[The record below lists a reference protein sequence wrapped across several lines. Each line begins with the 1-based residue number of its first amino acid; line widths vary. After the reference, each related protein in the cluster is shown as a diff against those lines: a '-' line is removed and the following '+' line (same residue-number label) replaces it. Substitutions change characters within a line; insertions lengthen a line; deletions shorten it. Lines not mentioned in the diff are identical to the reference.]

1 MYFTRYSQYLK
12 LLLIT
17 IIFSVSACTTKKN
30 TTMTRAYHNLT
41 GRFNVYFNG
50 IESLKAG
57 LRKIDKNY
65 KDNYG
70 TILPIFNYTEK
81 QAAQMIS
88 PEMDRCIQKSA
99 KLIKTH
105 SITVKPKLDKK
116 KKLSKKDKDFLNKP
130 EYCKWIDDG
139 YLMMGQAHYYKQH
152 YFTAEQTFLLII
164 NKYKNESIAWDA
176 RFWLAKSKIEDKEY
190 EDAEVLLKEVRK
202 SSKTPKYLL
211 HEVNLAYADMYM
223 KKEEW
228 DAAVKYLEKSIKEE
242 TNKKFKIRLH
252 FILAQIYQ
260 MQENYKKAELNYLSV
275 IKKNY
280 NYEMTFNAKIN
291 LAEISEKTKSDGGKL
306 KKELLKM
313 LKDDKNYDYL
323 DQIYY
328 ALGRMELNSKNIS
341 AAIDY
346 FSKAVSARSSN
357 KMVKAKAYKVLADYY
372 SEKDNYRLAGAYY
385 DSTLISMNESFP
397 DYNKIHPIISSKAN
411 LMKQLSTIEIED
423 SLQFVAKLPERE
435 RNKLIDKQIKKI
447 LAQEKA
453 ALENKNNGT
462 AFDPAFDNQMTNV
475 PSNIKGG
482 KWYFYNPQA
491 VSYGL
496 TNFKQKW
503 GDREL
508 EDLWRLSNKK
518 SNSEIKKEIK
528 TKNEN
533 QKETNDKKKS
543 LSNKT
548 REFYLQDLPLTP
560 EKLEKSNKKIE
571 NALFNAAMIYADEMH
586 DDDKAVELFEK
597 LLKRF
602 PETSMR
608 LDALQMLY
616 NSSKRKGDYSRADKY
631 KQMIISEFPES
642 MNAKI
647 LKDPNYLSDLQKQS
661 KTVEVLYEDAFNYY
675 KAKRY
680 KQTIAICENALKKY
694 PTDELVPKFMFLNA
708 LSYGETGNKDKLKK
722 ELNILVKKY
731 PDAEITTN
739 AKEIL
744 QIIESGKLEEKL
756 YEYEPETKHYYVIVV
771 AKDKVDFNKLKFD
784 YLSFN
789 LDNFDNLNLNVAQV
803 KLDDNRDM
811 IVVQS
816 FKNEKDAGNYYA
828 ELISKGILK
837 AYRLTPYKHF
847 IISEANYQKYL
858 KDQNTEKYLKFYRNS
873 YN

>member
-1 MYFTRYSQYLK
+1 MHHDRYISRLS
-12 LLLIT
+12 
-17 IIFSVSACTTKKN
+17 IIFFSFLILVSSCTTKKN

-41 GRFNVYFNG
+41 ARFNVYFNG

-70 TILPIFNYTEK
+70 SILPIFIYTEK
-81 QAAQMIS
+81 QAAQMIK

-105 SITVKPKLDKK
+105 SITVKPKVDKK
-116 KKLSKKDKDFLNKP
+116 KKLSKKDKEFLNKP

-139 YLMMGQAHYYKQH
+139 YLMMGQAHYYKQE

-164 NKYKNESIAWDA
+164 NKYKNEPIVWDA
-176 RFWLAKSKIEDKEY
+176 KFWLAKSKIEDKEY

-211 HEVNLAYADMYM
+211 HQVNLTYADMYM

-228 DAAVKYLEKSIKEE
+228 SAAVKYLEKSIREE
-242 TNKKFKIRLH
+242 KDKKFKIRLH
-252 FILAQIYQ
+252 YILAQIYQ

-275 IKKNY
+275 IKKND

-291 LAEISEKTKSDGGKL
+291 LAEISEKTKSDGGRL

-346 FSKAVSARSSN
+346 FSKAVSAPSSN
-357 KMVKAKAYKVLADYY
+357 KMVKTKAYKVLADYY
-372 SEKDNYRLAGAYY
+372 AEKDMYRLANAYY
-385 DSTLISMNESFP
+385 DSTLNSMNKSFP
-397 DYNKIHPIISSKAN
+397 DYEKIHPITESKAN

-423 SLQFVAKLPERE
+423 SLQFVAKLSERE
-435 RNKLIDKQIKKI
+435 RNKLIDKQIQKI
-447 LAQEKA
+447 LAKEKA
-453 ALENKNNGT
+453 AMENKNNGVG
-462 AFDPAFDNQMTNV
+462 FDPAFDNQMNKV

-496 TNFKQKW
+496 TNFKQQW

-508 EDLWRLSNKK
+508 EDLWRLSNKTSSSENSNEINKKNESQEK
-518 SNSEIKKEIK
+518 SN
-528 TKNEN
+528 N
-533 QKETNDKKKS
+533 KKKA

-548 REFYLQDLPLTP
+548 REFYLEDLPLSP

-571 NALFNAAMIYADEMH
+571 NALFKAAMIYADEMH
-586 DDDKAVELFEK
+586 NDDKAIALFEE

-608 LDALQMLY
+608 LDVLQMLY
-616 NSSKRKGDYSRADKY
+616 NSNQRKGNYSQADKY

-642 MNAKI
+642 LNAKI
-647 LKDPNYLSDLQKQS
+647 LKDPNYLNNLQKQS
-661 KTVEVLYEDAFNYY
+661 KKVEVLYQDAYNYY

-680 KQTIAICENALKKY
+680 KQTIDICENALKKY
-694 PTDELVPKFMFLNA
+694 PSDKLVPKFLFLNA

-722 ELNILVKKY
+722 ELNLLVKKY
-731 PDAEITTN
+731 PDAEITAN

-756 YEYEPETKHYYVIVV
+756 YEYEPQTKHYYVIVI

-789 LDNFDNLNLNVAQV
+789 LDNFDKLNLNVAQV
-803 KLDDNRDM
+803 HLDDERDM
-811 IVVQS
+811 IVIQT
-816 FKNEKDAGNYYA
+816 FKNKEEAETYYK
-828 ELISKGILK
+828 ELNSKGVLK

-858 KDQNTEKYLKFYRNS
+858 KDQNTEKYMKFYHNS
-873 YN
+873 YK

>member
-1 MYFTRYSQYLK
+1 MYFTRSTQYLK
-12 LLLIT
+12 LSIIIL
-17 IIFSVSACTTKKN
+17 IFSVSSCTTKKN
-30 TTMTRAYHNLT
+30 TSITRGYHNLT
-41 GRFNVYFNG
+41 ARFNVYFNG

-65 KDNYG
+65 KDDYS
-70 TILPIFNYTEK
+70 TILPIFIYTEK
-81 QAAQMIS
+81 QAAQMIT

-105 SITVKPKLDKK
+105 SITVKPKVDKK
-116 KKLSKKDKDFLNKP
+116 KKLSKKEKDFLNKP

-164 NKYKNESIAWDA
+164 NKYKKEPIAWDA
-176 RFWLAKSKIEDKEY
+176 KFWLAKSKIEDKEY
-190 EDAEVLLKEVRK
+190 EDAEVLLKEIRK
-202 SSKTPKYLL
+202 SSKAPKYLL

-223 KKEEW
+223 KKQEW
-228 DAAVKYLEKSIKEE
+228 SGAIKYLEKSIKEE
-242 TNKKFKIRLH
+242 KDKKFKIRLH

-260 MQENYKKAELNYLSV
+260 MQENYKKAEANYLEV

-280 NYEMTFNAKIN
+280 NYDMTFNAKIN
-291 LAEISEKTKSDGGKL
+291 LAEISEKTKSNDGKL

-313 LKDDKNYDYL
+313 LKDEKNYDYL

-328 ALGRMELNSKNIS
+328 ALGRMELNSQNIS
-341 AAIDY
+341 TAIDY

-372 SEKDNYRLAGAYY
+372 AQKDNYRLAGAYY
-385 DSTLISMNESFP
+385 DSTLISINESFP
-397 DYNKIHPIISSKAN
+397 DYEKIHPLINSKAQ
-411 LMKQLSTIEIED
+411 LMKNLSIIEIED

-435 RNKLIDKQIKKI
+435 RNKLIDKQIQKI
-447 LAQEKA
+447 LAKEKA
-453 ALENKNNGT
+453 AMENKNNGT
-462 AFDPAFDNQMTNV
+462 AFDPAFDNQTSNV

-518 SNSEIKKEIK
+518 SNSEIKKEESTKKNNTKSNNK
-528 TKNEN
+528 T
-533 QKETNDKKKS
+533 QK

-548 REFYLQDLPLTP
+548 REFYLADLPLTP
-560 EKLEKSNKKIE
+560 EKLNKSNKKIE

-602 PETSMR
+602 PETAMR
-608 LDALQMLY
+608 LDVLQMLY
-616 NSSKRKGDYSRADKY
+616 NSSKRKGDYTRADKY

-642 MNAKI
+642 INAKI
-647 LKDPNYLSDLQKQS
+647 LKDPNYLTDLQKQS
-661 KTVEVLYEDAFNYY
+661 KKVEVLYEDAFNYY

-680 KQTIAICENALKKY
+680 RQTIDICENALKEY
-694 PTDELVPKFMFLNA
+694 PSDELVPKFLYLNA
-708 LSYGETGNKDKLKK
+708 LSYGEIGNKEKLKK
-722 ELNILVKKY
+722 ELKVLVQKY
-731 PDAEITTN
+731 PTAEITAN

-744 QIIESGKLEEKL
+744 QIIESGKYEENL
-756 YEYEPETKHYYVIVV
+756 YVYEPEIKHYYVLVV
-771 AKDKVDFNKLKFD
+771 AKNKVDFNKLKFD

-789 LDNFDNLNLNVAQV
+789 LDNYDNLNLNVAQI
-803 KLDDNRDM
+803 KLDDERDM
-811 IVVQS
+811 IVIQT
-816 FKNEKDAGNYYA
+816 FKNAEAAGNYYA
-828 ELISKGILK
+828 ELISKRVLS
-837 AYRLTPYKHF
+837 AYRLIPYNHF
-847 IISEANYQKYL
+847 IISENNYKKYL
-858 KDQNTEKYLKFYRNS
+858 KDQNTEKYLKFYMQNYR
-873 YN
+873 